1 MSDNGNNDIVAAL
14 NRICDILA
22 VTNQPSIP
30 SSMPDESTNAFVW
43 EHHDGF
49 RPVHRPA
56 MVDPDIFTGI
66 ERQTKVFFDN
76 INRFLQGLP
85 AHEVL
90 LWGERGTGKSSLVRS
105 LLVAFREQNLAL
117 LEIPEAYTQ
126 DLPMILNL
134 LEQDPRHWV
143 LYLDDYAFQHPGDHY
158 RALKVLLEGG
168 LEAKP
173 KNTLTVATSN
183 RRHLMRETF
192 PDQNEIHP
200 EETTAET
207 MSLADRFGL
216 SLSFYSFD
224 QATYLTAVA
233 RHLAALGGAPPA
245 EWEDK
250 AIKWAMARGLR
261 SGRVAR
267 QAASEL
273 MGQSELS

>member
-1 MSDNGNNDIVAAL
+1 MTANDINNIVTAL
-14 NRICDILA
+14 NKICEALTIKNQSSVPMKMPNE
-22 VTNQPSIP
+22 VTS
-30 SSMPDESTNAFVW
+30 AFVW
-43 EHHDGF
+43 ESDGF

-56 MVDPDIFTGI
+56 IVDPNLFTGI
-66 ERQTKVFFDN
+66 ERQMREFFDN
-76 INRFLQGLP
+76 VNRFLQGLP

-126 DLPMILNL
+126 DLPTILNI
-134 LEQDPRHWV
+134 LENDPRHWI
-143 LYLDDYAFQHPGDHY
+143 LYLDDFTFQHPGDHY
-158 RALKVLLEGG
+158 RELKVLLEGG

-173 KNTLTVATSN
+173 LNTLTVATSN
-183 RRHLMRETF
+183 RRHLIREAF
-192 PDQNEIHP
+192 PDNDEIHP

-224 QATYLTAVA
+224 QDTYIAAVA
-233 RHLAALGGAPPA
+233 RHLEELGAPPPVG
-245 EWEDK
+245 WEEA
-250 AIKWAMARGLR
+250 AIKWSMTRGLR

-267 QAASEL
+267 QAACEL
-273 MGQSELS
+273 VGRM